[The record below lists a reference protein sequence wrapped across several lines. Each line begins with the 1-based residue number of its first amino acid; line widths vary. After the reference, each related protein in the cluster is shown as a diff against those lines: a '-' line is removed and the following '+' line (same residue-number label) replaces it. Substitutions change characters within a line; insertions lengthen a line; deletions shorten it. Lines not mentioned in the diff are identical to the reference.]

1 MLFFQGDVPHQA
13 AIPDELLHEGG
24 NGLDGKRLS
33 FGAHNGDPSRIAIHF
48 DMLTPGHAVPQFSR
62 FEDRKAHV
70 EGVAVKDPREAPG
83 DDTGNPGCLDRDG
96 GMFPGGTATEVLT
109 GYDDIARANVPG
121 ELCIEILHAVT
132 RQLCGIGRC
141 QMTGRDDGIRV
152 DIVSE
157 LPDLSS
163 ESHDCP
169 PENVHDQSASG
180 PAIRPRTAEAAA
192 TAGLA
197 R

>member
-13 AIPDELLHEGG
+13 AVPDQLLHEGG
-24 NGLDGKRLS
+24 NGLDGKRLR
-33 FGAHNGDPSRIAIHF
+33 FGADDDDLPRIAIHL
-48 DMLTPGHAVPQFSR
+48 DMLPPGNPVPQFSR

-83 DDTGNPGCLDRDG
+83 NDTGNPGCLDRDG

-109 GYDDIARANVPG
+109 GYDDISRTGVPG

-132 RQLCGIGRC
+132 RQFRGIGRC

-163 ESHDCP
+163 EFHGCP
-169 PENVHDQSASG
+169 PEKVTDQSESG